1 MQYAWPLSAP
11 LYTWPPLSEPVS
23 QPQRMKTGR
32 TPRNPPFSMQFVPS
46 ADRDESGGVR
56 SSATLPPHCDREHRD
71 TQDLP
76 QQTPQKHAHSSVT
89 REARHFLGKGT
100 SLLLFQASL
109 REGRPFCSVK
119 SLFLTVVRYTA
130 HGGAGLPGC
139 RDSSV
144 QGLLYRRKDMCL
156 IP

>member
-32 TPRNPPFSMQFVPS
+32 TPRNPPFSVQFVPS
-46 ADRDESGGVR
+46 AGRDESEGVR
-56 SSATLPPHCDREHRD
+56 SSATLPPHCEREHRGI
-71 TQDLP
+71 QDLL
-76 QQTPQKHAHSSVT
+76 QQTPQKHAHGSVT

-109 REGRPFCSVK
+109 REGRPFRSAK
-119 SLFLTVVRYTA
+119 SLFLNIVRSTA
-130 HGGAGLPGC
+130 HEGFQAAETAQCSVCFIGARTC
-139 RDSSV
+139 V
-144 QGLLYRRKDMCL
+144 
-156 IP
+156 